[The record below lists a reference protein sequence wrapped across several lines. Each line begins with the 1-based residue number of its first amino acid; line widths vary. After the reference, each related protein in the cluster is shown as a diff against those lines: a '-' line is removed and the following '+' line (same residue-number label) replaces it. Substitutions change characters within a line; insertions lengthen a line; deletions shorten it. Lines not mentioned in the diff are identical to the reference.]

1 MAMLTPNVTSVAR
14 RATPLMSCSCALGMA
29 STIAMPTAGTKI
41 TSVSAHESN
50 QSNVLSP

>member
-1 MAMLTPNVTSVAR
+1 MVTPSVASVVR
-14 RATPLMSCSCALGMA
+14 SVTLLMSCSCALGMA
-29 STIAMPTAGTKI
+29 SRIAMPTAGTKI